1 VSIAKQICAGMVY
14 LSERKFVHRDL
25 ASRNCL
31 MDNFGNVKIADF
43 GLSHKIHLQVGS
55 KQGCQIFLGPN
66 VPKRGK
72 IYKITKNYSK
82 LP

>member
-1 VSIAKQICAGMVY
+1 
-14 LSERKFVHRDL
+14 
-25 ASRNCL
+25 